1 MDLRQACRKSIV
13 CYMCVAILCEIGGI
27 SQPPFIMINHVLRA
41 ARPHQWIKNLLLYAG
56 FLFSLGGVHASQSF
70 LRASLGFALF
80 CCLSGSAYILNDL
93 IDADSDRKHPTKRF
107 RPIASGA
114 LSRGAATAATVVL
127 GVGGL
132 AGAFGVGMWFG
143 VLAAFYLALTIGY
156 SSFFKHVVLLDVI
169 VLAIGY
175 VVRAVAGAV
184 IVGVPASFWLALC
197 TMLLALFLGLCK
209 RRAELA
215 SVEKDADI
223 RKVLTEYSLPLLD
236 QLISV
241 VTSSALLAYALYTY
255 STATR
260 PDGARRWLFVD
271 HELTL
276 TIPFVVYGI
285 YRYLYLVYKRDLGA
299 SPEMMFLKDK
309 PMMWNTFLWAAACAA
324 ALLSGR

>member
-1 MDLRQACRKSIV
+1 M
-13 CYMCVAILCEIGGI
+13 
-27 SQPPFIMINHVLRA
+27 MIKHLVRA
-41 ARPHQWIKNLLLYAG
+41 ARPQQWIKNLLLYAG
-56 FLFSLGGVHASQSF
+56 FLFTLGAGKPGTSF
-70 LRASLGFALF
+70 GRASLGFALF
-80 CCLSGSAYILNDL
+80 CCLSASAYILNDL
-93 IDADSDRKHPTKRF
+93 IDADSDRKHPTKRN

-114 LSRGAATAATVVL
+114 LSPAVAAVAAGML
-127 GVGGL
+127 GTGGV
-132 AGAFGVGMWFG
+132 AGAFAAGLQFG
-143 VLAAFYLALTIGY
+143 CLAVLYVVVTVGY
-156 SSFFKHVVLLDVI
+156 STLFKRVVLLDVI

-215 SVEKDADI
+215 SAEKDADI
-223 RKVLTEYSLPLLD
+223 RKVLAEYSLPLLD

-255 STATR
+255 STPTK
-260 PDGARRWLFVD
+260 PGGSMKWLFID

-285 YRYLYLVYKRDLGA
+285 YRYLYLVYKRNLGA
-299 SPEMMFLKDK
+299 SPEMMFLKDR
-309 PMMWNTFLWAAACAA
+309 PMQWNTVLWAAACAA
-324 ALLSGR
+324 ALISGR

>member
-1 MDLRQACRKSIV
+1 
-13 CYMCVAILCEIGGI
+13 
-27 SQPPFIMINHVLRA
+27 MIKQLLRA

-56 FLFSLGGVHASQSF
+56 FLFTMGDGNAVVSF
-70 LRASLGFALF
+70 GRATLGFALF
-80 CCLSGSAYILNDL
+80 CCLSASAYILNDL
-93 IDADSDRKHPTKRF
+93 IDAESDRIHPTKRN

-114 LSRGAATAATVVL
+114 LSPRTAGVATIAL
-127 GVGGL
+127 GMLGL
-132 AGAFGVGMWFG
+132 AGAFLAGVEFG
-143 VLAAFYLALTIGY
+143 LLAAFYLALTVGY
-156 SSFFKHVVLLDVI
+156 STFLKRVVLLDVI

-184 IVGVPASFWLALC
+184 ILGVPTSFWLALC

-215 SVEKDADI
+215 SAETDADV
-223 RKVLTEYSLPLLD
+223 RKVLSDYSLPLLD

-255 STATR
+255 STPTHGGGPA
-260 PDGARRWLFVD
+260 RWLFAD
-271 HELTL
+271 HTLTL

-299 SPEMMFLKDK
+299 SPENMFLKDR
-309 PMMWNTFLWAAACAA
+309 PMQWNTALWAVACAA
-324 ALLSGR
+324 ALYTGR